1 MRRRPSTAVTE
12 ARAWLEGQRLAPAG
26 PCTPR
31 ELAALLRAADE
42 QHQGVARVHDQA
54 AEQARLRAQQA
65 RDLLAALHQETGV
78 SL

>member
-1 MRRRPSTAVTE
+1 MRRRPSPAVTE
-12 ARAWLEGQRLAPAG
+12 ARAWLERQGQAPVG
-26 PCTPR
+26 PCTAR

-65 RDLLAALHQETGV
+65 RDLIAQLHNSGE